1 MIHSYEEVCMLQAR
15 LRKLADDLDS
25 LKEFLKGDK
34 KSEFHQDNKEL
45 NNLFKDLAGLNNDKD
60 NNRG

>member
-1 MIHSYEEVCMLQAR
+1 MIHSYEDVCLLQAR

-25 LKEFLKGDK
+25 LKDLLKSVK

-45 NNLFKDLAGLNNDKD
+45 NNLFKDLADLKNDKD
-60 NNRG
+60 NNRS